1 MWEDVLSLHDPGGL
15 FLKLKVITSSVRD
28 ADYEHAAR
36 RVLDRDAASAMGD
49 IRNAVL
55 EPDRATF
62 LLARMI
68 YARALCRALCLL
80 ERRCFTEWA
89 RLREMKEQLLDL
101 PAVVETQLDMV
112 SGMLPATDQEA
123 YDAAEEL
130 GTRFGGARWRG

>member
-1 MWEDVLSLHDPGGL
+1 MP
-15 FLKLKVITSSVRD
+15 
-28 ADYEHAAR
+28 R

-55 EPDRATF
+55 APDRATF

-68 YARALCRALCLL
+68 YARALCRALSLL

-101 PAVVETQLDMV
+101 PAVVETRLDMV

-130 GTRFGGARWRG
+130 WTRFGGARRRG